1 MSDEKKPF
9 HNPFA
14 GLAGLKDQLPEGPK
28 PKQKAAKQ
36 PARAVLRLERTGRGG
51 KEVTVVTHLE
61 LPVEQRDV
69 WLKQMKQG
77 LGCGGHVE
85 GEALVLHGDQRER
98 AAKWLESRVTKVVV
112 GN

>member
-1 MSDEKKPF
+1 MSDKPF
-9 HNPFA
+9 NNPFGA
-14 GLAGLKDQLPEGPK
+14 LSGLKESLPEGRKPNAKEPK
-28 PKQKAAKQ
+28 R
-36 PARAVLRLERTGRGG
+36 PARAVLRLERAGRGG

-69 WLKQMKQG
+69 WLKEMKSG

-85 GEALVLHGDQRER
+85 GDALVLHGDQRER
-98 AAKWLESRVTKVVV
+98 GAKWLEKRVSKVVV